1 MALRN
6 TAGSQPRRP
15 EHVGNVA
22 CVTFSTHDCQLM
34 CANPCENGAIVLS
47 VLSGGVLLLLAERAI
62 PLSVLSGGVLFT
74 TCGKGAIASISA

>member
-1 MALRN
+1 
-6 TAGSQPRRP
+6 
-15 EHVGNVA
+15 
-22 CVTFSTHDCQLM
+22 M
-34 CANPCENGAIVLS
+34 CANPCENGAIVLSVLSGGVLLLLAERAIPIS